1 MSSRGSYSSGYYSNG
16 AFFNRNAPLVSYG
29 NNQRDYQKPSNPY
42 GNPFGSSTSAL
53 YRSSNGTYINTC
65 NGSYRYVG
73 PKSRNQQHQV

>member
-29 NNQRDYQKPSNPY
+29 NTQREYQKPTSIY
-42 GNPFGSSTSAL
+42 SEPFGSNTGSL
-53 YRSSNGTYINTC
+53 YRSSHGTYINTC

-73 PKSRNQQHQV
+73 PKMRNQQNQV